1 MAATCYLLG
10 VSTRRMDKLVQ
21 SLGIGRLQRLGE
33 VRCVLEAADLEP
45 VPDPEAGVDGPDDR
59 RGAGVRGD
67 LLGRGEQPRRDRRVV
82 GALEEPQVED
92 GFACVPG
99 EQHPSRRGPR
109 VVRDERP
116 GRICW
121 RPRRVLRGTA
131 ARAALWTPDLSDRVT
146 EVRL

>member
-21 SLGIGRLQRLGE
+21 SLGTGRLQRLGE

-45 VPDPEAGVDGPDDR
+45 VPDPEAGVDGPD
-59 RGAGVRGD
+59 
-67 LLGRGEQPRRDRRVV
+67 DRRVV

-131 ARAALWTPDLSDRVT
+131 ARAALSTPDLSGRVT
-146 EVRL
+146 EVRLRQNRAPDDEPAEDKGSR